1 MVGRKKEIKMLRN
14 AAESKCSEFVA
25 VYGRRRVGKTFLV
38 RETFNSNFTFQHS
51 GVANSGTKIQLER
64 FRRSL
69 FESGHAKCPV
79 LKTWFQAFDELKS
92 VVASSS
98 AGKKILFID
107 EMPWMDKP
115 NANFIPALENFWNA
129 WASARKDVVLIVCGS
144 ATSWML
150 NKVIH
155 GRGGLHNRV
164 TVRIPLRPFSLSECE
179 KLAESMGLEATRYQL
194 VQYYMAL
201 GGVPYYWNYLQSG
214 LSVAQNM
221 DMLFFAGDDRL
232 EGEFA
237 ELFASLF
244 SKDAPYVR
252 IVEALCARRMGLVRE
267 EIAQATGLSNSG
279 TLTRYLSELE
289 QCGFVRKYRMGGRR
303 VRDAIYQLVDNFSLF
318 HFRFV
323 SENADG
329 DPLFWSSSV
338 DKPVLLSWQGLSF
351 ELVCLEHVEQIKRAL
366 QIGGVHSLNYAWR
379 CERPQDDAERGAQ
392 IDLVIDRDDGIVNLC
407 EMKFA
412 AKEYAITADD
422 DASMRNKRTAFKRE
436 TKSRKAVHFT
446 YVTSF
451 GLAKNRYAGE
461 VQSEVTLDDLFRE

>member
-69 FESGHAKCPV
+69 VESGHAKCPV

-179 KLAESMGLEATRYQL
+179 VLAESMGLEATRYQL

-201 GGVPYYWNYLQSG
+201 GGVPYYWNYLQGG

-221 DMLFFAGDDRL
+221 DKLFFAGDDRL

-252 IVEALCARRMGLVRE
+252 IVEALCSRRMGLVRE

-323 SENADG
+323 RENADG